1 VQDAAVT
8 LEGLLASAKQVIG
21 EEGWT
26 EVDDGTTEAAEKAS
40 AMQRRPGRFHGILD
54 ECLVQRGL
62 RRTLQILDNALLG
75 IPQMKES
82 AVLEVVTKVARKQ
95 IQ

>member
-1 VQDAAVT
+1 VQDATVT

-40 AMQRRPGRFHGILD
+40 YAKFAKGDQDAFMEFLMS
-54 ECLVQRGL
+54 
-62 RRTLQILDNALLG
+62 ALFREG
-75 IPQMKES
+75 YGGHFKSSTMRYW
-82 AVLEVVTKVARKQ
+82 AFRK
-95 IQ
+95 